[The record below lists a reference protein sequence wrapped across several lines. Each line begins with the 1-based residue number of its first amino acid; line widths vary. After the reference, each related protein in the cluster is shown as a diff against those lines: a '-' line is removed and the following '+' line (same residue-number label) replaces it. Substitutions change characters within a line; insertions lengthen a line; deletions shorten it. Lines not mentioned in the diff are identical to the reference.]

1 MRGKETSSYPF
12 PGRRQPKGMSRA
24 EDCGQ
29 PTYQL
34 GEQILPIDCVFSF
47 FVDFLSRR
55 WFEMDKNGDIIILL
69 AEEQTFLSRERTMHS
84 YMQTGLAFSS
94 VGLLIMKYL
103 GGVLYFCAGL
113 FFIIIGALLIIE
125 AGKRYMRFRRAI
137 ATLREKEARLGYDTG
152 IIR

>member
-1 MRGKETSSYPF
+1 
-12 PGRRQPKGMSRA
+12 MSRA
-24 EDCGQ
+24 EGGGQ

-47 FVDFLSRR
+47 FVDFLNRR
-55 WFEMDKNGDIIILL
+55 WFEMDKNGDIMILL

-103 GGVLYFCAGL
+103 GVSSISVPVCFSS
-113 FFIIIGALLIIE
+113 
-125 AGKRYMRFRRAI
+125 
-137 ATLREKEARLGYDTG
+137 
-152 IIR
+152 